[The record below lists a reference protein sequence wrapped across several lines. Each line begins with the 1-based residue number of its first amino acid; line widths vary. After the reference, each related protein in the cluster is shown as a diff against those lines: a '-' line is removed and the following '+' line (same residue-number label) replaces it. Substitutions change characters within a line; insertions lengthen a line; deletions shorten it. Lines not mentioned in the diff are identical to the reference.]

1 MMVRR
6 KKRQE
11 TGTPEDS
18 GRWLL
23 TYSDM
28 ITLLLALFMI
38 LYSMSTIDAKK
49 FAKIAESASYN
60 LGTGQG
66 TGTGNGAGTG
76 AGGAAGTGKG
86 TAGGKLGT
94 QVDAL
99 DEVYGILSAY
109 VEQNHLEDQIGL
121 VNTNTYVKIHLKD
134 KLMFVADSS
143 RMLPES
149 EPVVKEVEGAIAK
162 VYDRVDHITFSGHTA
177 DVGPHTPAADQVS
190 WRLSTDR
197 AVTVLNEMIGYGLPQ
212 DKVSIEGY
220 AHFSPVANNN
230 NEEGRAKN
238 RRVEITIYK
247 NPPVLSSVPA
257 KESSSG
263 SQASSAGSQVSSS
276 GSQAS
281 AGGSSAPAQESSP
294 AVSSH

>member
-1 MMVRR
+1 MVRR

-49 FAKIAESASYN
+49 FAQIAESASYN

-66 TGTGNGAGTG
+66 TGTGTGTG

-162 VYDRVDHITFSGHTA
+162 VYDRVDHVTFSGHTA

-190 WRLSTDR
+190 WRLSTER
-197 AVTVLNEMIGYGLPQ
+197 AVTVLNKMIGYGLPQ

-247 NPPVLSSVPA
+247 NPPVLSSLPA
-257 KESSSG
+257 KEPSSG
-263 SQASSAGSQVSSS
+263 SQASSS

-294 AVSSH
+294 AVSSR

>member
-49 FAKIAESASYN
+49 FAQIAESASYN

-66 TGTGNGAGTG
+66 TGTGTGTG

-86 TAGGKLGT
+86 TASGKLGT

-190 WRLSTDR
+190 WRLSTER

-257 KESSSG
+257 KESSPG
-263 SQASSAGSQVSSS
+263 SQASSS

>member
-86 TAGGKLGT
+86 TASGKLGT

-162 VYDRVDHITFSGHTA
+162 VYDRVDHVTFSGHTA

-247 NPPVLSSVPA
+247 NPPVLSSLPA
-257 KESSSG
+257 KEPSSG
-263 SQASSAGSQVSSS
+263 SQASSS